1 MKPEKKN
8 NQFIPENIMM
18 QDQAAPVT
26 EQQTEGREAG
36 YRDETAYEN
45 N

>member
-1 MKPEKKN
+1 
-8 NQFIPENIMM
+8 MM
-18 QDQAAPVT
+18 QDQAARVA